1 MRTILAEFKWK
12 IRSLQTG
19 ISRTIKTDIQR
30 DDKWRSEF
38 EIKNASKILEDRT
51 LISEIIDNKVFHQG
65 RKTSLAFLILK
76 IYTAL

>member
-1 MRTILAEFKWK
+1 MRTTFKWK

-19 ISRTIKTDIQR
+19 ISRIIKTDIQR
-30 DDKWRSEF
+30 DEKRRKQF

-51 LISEIIDNKVFHQG
+51 LISEIIDDKVSCQG

-76 IYTAL
+76 LYPAL